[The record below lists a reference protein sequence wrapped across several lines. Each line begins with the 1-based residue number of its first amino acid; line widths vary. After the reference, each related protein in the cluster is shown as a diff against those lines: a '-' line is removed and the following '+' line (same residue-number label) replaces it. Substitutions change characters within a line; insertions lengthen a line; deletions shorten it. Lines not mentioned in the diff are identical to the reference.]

1 MKLSFIFALF
11 LLFQS
16 VQAHAGE
23 TLNRIKQ
30 AGIVRCGARTT
41 ANAFVASDGNGG
53 FKGIDAE
60 VCKIIASAV
69 LGRPEAIQ
77 IVPVNRGEGDRLLA
91 ENKIDVL
98 LAGNVWS
105 PARDMQS
112 THAFPA
118 IFYHS
123 ALAFIGHYNPDAT
136 SMRDYAGA
144 RVCVDSQQPFIVKTL
159 REYNTKHRLDLR
171 IMAMP
176 SLSRAKE
183 LLYLKRCDLILERL
197 EILHS
202 DYFKKT
208 PADVDLVVLPEI
220 VKTYATGPVIRGGD
234 DTFFKVVR
242 WLVLGLIKAEEKGVT
257 AQNIEDFLNT
267 DDPEIKALLS
277 ENQTAA
283 NNLGVDTKWLYRT
296 IAEQG
301 NYGDIIARGLGEKSD
316 LKLNRG
322 LNKLRGDGGII
333 GAPDF
338 TE

>member
-1 MKLSFIFALF
+1 MKQSFVFAFF
-11 LLFQS
+11 LLFLN

-30 AGIVRCGARTT
+30 TGIVRCGARTT
-41 ANAFVASDGNGG
+41 ANAFVASDGSGG

-60 VCKIIASAV
+60 ICKTIATAV
-69 LGRPEAIQ
+69 LGRPEAVQ
-77 IVPVNRGEGDRLLA
+77 IVPVDRGEGDRLLA

-98 LAGNVWS
+98 LAGNAWS
-105 PARDMQS
+105 PVHEMQS
-112 THAFPA
+112 PHAFPA

-123 ALAFIGHYNPDAT
+123 ALAFIGHYNDTAT

-144 RVCVDSQQPFIVKTL
+144 RVCVDAQQPFVVKTL
-159 REYNTKHRLDLR
+159 KEYNTKHRLDLR

-176 SLSRAKE
+176 TLSRAKE

-202 DYFKKT
+202 DYFKKA

-220 VKTYATGPVIRGGD
+220 VKTYSTGPVIRGND
-234 DTFFKVVR
+234 AELFKILR
-242 WLVLGLIKAEEKGVT
+242 WLIFGLIKAEEKGVN

-277 ENQTAA
+277 ENQSAA
-283 NNLGVDTKWLYRT
+283 NNLGVDTKWLYRA

-301 NYGDIIARGLGEKSD
+301 NYGDIIARGLGDKSD

-322 LNKLRGDGGII
+322 LNKLLRDGGLMS
-333 GAPDF
+333 APDF
-338 TE
+338 KE

>member
-1 MKLSFIFALF
+1 MKPSLIFALF
-11 LLFQS
+11 VFFTAF
-16 VQAHAGE
+16 QAHAGD

-30 AGIVRCGARTT
+30 TGIVRCGARTT
-41 ANAFVASDGNGG
+41 ANAFVASNGDGG

-60 VCKIIASAV
+60 ICKAIATAV

-77 IVPVNRGEGDRLLA
+77 IVPVDRGEGDRLLA

-105 PARDMQS
+105 PARELQS
-112 THAFPA
+112 EHAFPA

-123 ALAFIGHYNPDAT
+123 ALAFIGHYNDAAA
-136 SMRDYAGA
+136 SMRDYASA
-144 RVCVDSQQPFIVKTL
+144 RVCADSQQPFVVKTL

-176 SLSRAKE
+176 NLSRAKE

-202 DYFKKT
+202 DYFKKA

-220 VKTYATGPVIRGGD
+220 VRTYATGPVIRGGD
-234 DTFFKVVR
+234 AELFKIVR
-242 WLVLGLIKAEEKGVT
+242 WLIRGLIKAEEKGVN

-267 DDPEIKALLS
+267 DDSEIKALLS
-277 ENQTAA
+277 ENQTTA
-283 NNLGVDTKWLYRT
+283 NRLGVDTKWLYRT

-322 LNKLRGDGGII
+322 LNKLRRDGGIMD
-333 GAPDF
+333 APDF

>member
-1 MKLSFIFALF
+1 MKQSFVFAFF
-11 LLFQS
+11 LLFLNFQ
-16 VQAHAGE
+16 VHAGE

-30 AGIVRCGARTT
+30 TGVVRCGARTT
-41 ANAFVASDGNGG
+41 ANAFVASDGSGG

-60 VCKIIASAV
+60 ICKTIATAV
-69 LGRPEAIQ
+69 LGRPEAVQ
-77 IVPVNRGEGDRLLA
+77 IVPVDRGEGDRLLA

-98 LAGNVWS
+98 LAGNAWS
-105 PARDMQS
+105 PVHEMQS
-112 THAFPA
+112 PHAFPA

-123 ALAFIGHYNPDAT
+123 ALAFIGHYNDAAT

-144 RVCVDSQQPFIVKTL
+144 RVCVDAQQPFVVKAL
-159 REYNTKHRLDLR
+159 KEYNAKHRLDLR

-176 SLSRAKE
+176 TLSRAKE

-202 DYFKKT
+202 DYFKKA

-220 VKTYATGPVIRGGD
+220 VKTYSTGPVIRGGD
-234 DTFFKVVR
+234 TELFKILR
-242 WLVLGLIKAEEKGVT
+242 WLIFGLIKAEEKGIN

-277 ENQTAA
+277 ENQSAA
-283 NNLGVDTKWLYRT
+283 NNLGVDTKWLYRA

-301 NYGDIIARGLGEKSD
+301 NYGDIIARGLGGKSD

-322 LNKLRGDGGII
+322 LNKLLRDGGLMS
-333 GAPDF
+333 APDF
-338 TE
+338 KE

>member
-123 ALAFIGHYNPDAT
+123 ALAFI
-136 SMRDYAGA
+136 
-144 RVCVDSQQPFIVKTL
+144 VKTL

-202 DYFKKT
+202 DYFKKA

-234 DTFFKVVR
+234 DAFFKVVR

>member
-1 MKLSFIFALF
+1 MKQSFVFAFF
-11 LLFQS
+11 LLFLNFQ
-16 VQAHAGE
+16 VHAGE

-30 AGIVRCGARTT
+30 TGVVRCGARTT
-41 ANAFVASDGNGG
+41 ANAFVASDGSGG
-53 FKGIDAE
+53 VKGIDAE
-60 VCKIIASAV
+60 ICKTIATAV
-69 LGRPEAIQ
+69 LGRPEAVQ
-77 IVPVNRGEGDRLLA
+77 IVPVDRGEGDRLLA

-98 LAGNVWS
+98 LAGNAWS
-105 PARDMQS
+105 PVHEMQS
-112 THAFPA
+112 PHAFPA

-123 ALAFIGHYNPDAT
+123 ALAFIGHYNDAAT

-144 RVCVDSQQPFIVKTL
+144 RVCVDAQQPFVVKTL
-159 REYNTKHRLDLR
+159 KEYNTKHRLDLR

-176 SLSRAKE
+176 TLSRAKE

-202 DYFKKT
+202 DYFKKA

-220 VKTYATGPVIRGGD
+220 VKTYSTGPVIRGD
-234 DTFFKVVR
+234 DTELFKILR
-242 WLVLGLIKAEEKGVT
+242 WLIFGLIKAEEKGIN

-277 ENQTAA
+277 ENQSAA
-283 NNLGVDTKWLYRT
+283 NNLGVDTKWLYRA

-301 NYGDIIARGLGEKSD
+301 NYGDIIARGLGGKSD

-322 LNKLRGDGGII
+322 LNKLLRDGGLMS
-333 GAPDF
+333 APDF
-338 TE
+338 KE

>member
-1 MKLSFIFALF
+1 MKPSFF
-11 LLFQS
+11 LTFFLIFQS
-16 VQAHAGE
+16 VHANAGE
-23 TLNRIKQ
+23 SLERIKQ
-30 AGIVRCGARTT
+30 AGVVRCGARTT

-60 VCKIIASAV
+60 ICKTIATAV
-69 LGRPEAIQ
+69 LGRPDAIQ

-98 LAGNVWS
+98 LAGNYWNPVR
-105 PARDMQS
+105 AMQS
-112 THAFPA
+112 DFAFPS

-144 RVCVDSQQPFIVKTL
+144 RVCVDSQQPFVVKIL

-202 DYFKKT
+202 DYFKKA

-220 VKTYATGPVIRGGD
+220 VKSYATGPVIRGND
-234 DTFFKVVR
+234 QELFKIVR
-242 WLVLGLIKAEEKGVT
+242 WLILGLIKAEEKGIN

-277 ENQTAA
+277 ENQTTA
-283 NNLGVDTKWLYRT
+283 NRLGVDTKWLYRT

-322 LNKLRGDGGII
+322 LNKLRRDGGIV
-333 GAPDF
+333 GSPDF
-338 TE
+338 AE

>member
-1 MKLSFIFALF
+1 MKQSFVFAFF
-11 LLFQS
+11 LLFLS

-30 AGIVRCGARTT
+30 TGVVRCGARTT
-41 ANAFVASDGNGG
+41 ANAFVAADGSGG

-60 VCKIIASAV
+60 ICKTIATAV
-69 LGRPEAIQ
+69 LGRPEAVQ
-77 IVPVNRGEGDRLLA
+77 IVPVDRGEGDRLLA

-98 LAGNVWS
+98 LAGNAWS
-105 PARDMQS
+105 PVREMQS
-112 THAFPA
+112 PHAFPA

-123 ALAFIGHYNPDAT
+123 ALAFIGHYNDAAT

-144 RVCVDSQQPFIVKTL
+144 RVCVDAQQPFVVKTL
-159 REYNTKHRLDLR
+159 KEYNTKHRLDLR

-176 SLSRAKE
+176 TLSRAKE

-202 DYFKKT
+202 DYFKKA

-220 VKTYATGPVIRGGD
+220 VKTYSTGPVIRGD
-234 DTFFKVVR
+234 DTELFKILR
-242 WLVLGLIKAEEKGVT
+242 WLIFGLIKAEEKGIN

-277 ENQTAA
+277 ENQSAA
-283 NNLGVDTKWLYRT
+283 NNLGVDTKWLYRA

-301 NYGDIIARGLGEKSD
+301 NYGDIIARGLGGKSD

-322 LNKLRGDGGII
+322 LNKLLRDGGLMS
-333 GAPDF
+333 APDF
-338 TE
+338 KE

>member
-112 THAFPA
+112 THATQRPCAIMRARAFAWTANSRSSSKHCGNTIRNTALICGLWLCRPCPA
-118 IFYHS
+118 PK
-123 ALAFIGHYNPDAT
+123 NCCT
-136 SMRDYAGA
+136 
-144 RVCVDSQQPFIVKTL
+144 
-159 REYNTKHRLDLR
+159 
-171 IMAMP
+171 
-176 SLSRAKE
+176 
-183 LLYLKRCDLILERL
+183 
-197 EILHS
+197 
-202 DYFKKT
+202 
-208 PADVDLVVLPEI
+208 
-220 VKTYATGPVIRGGD
+220 
-234 DTFFKVVR
+234 
-242 WLVLGLIKAEEKGVT
+242 
-257 AQNIEDFLNT
+257 
-267 DDPEIKALLS
+267 
-277 ENQTAA
+277 
-283 NNLGVDTKWLYRT
+283 
-296 IAEQG
+296 
-301 NYGDIIARGLGEKSD
+301 
-316 LKLNRG
+316 
-322 LNKLRGDGGII
+322 
-333 GAPDF
+333 
-338 TE
+338 